1 MKTVGV
7 KNRTAIPNQVAFRKK
22 IFRRKE
28 ITGSNTYEIECLFYS
43 LVYPKNPV
51 ESYHIVVAQFI
62 G

>member
-1 MKTVGV
+1 MKDHLGNPTRVMKTVGV

-43 LVYPKNPV
+43 QLSP
-51 ESYHIVVAQFI
+51 IA
-62 G
+62 